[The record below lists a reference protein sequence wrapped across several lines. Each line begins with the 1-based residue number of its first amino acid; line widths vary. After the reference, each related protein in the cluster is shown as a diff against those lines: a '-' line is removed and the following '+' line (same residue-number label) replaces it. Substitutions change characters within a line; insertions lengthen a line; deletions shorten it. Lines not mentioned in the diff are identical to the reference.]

1 MKKIIVLVLLS
12 LVLTSCFGDS
22 KEVIDAKKD
31 LGIIEKTVEDLEE
44 DKIEKLSNDLSED
57 PRISITQISGE
68 VFLKLGDLKYSDF
81 KNGDSKITGVTLGQV
96 DKIKVD
102 FSNENSEYPNDSF
115 VLKKFVSGGDDFS

>member
-68 VFLKLGDLKYSDF
+68 DIFKIGGF
-81 KNGDSKITGVTLGQV
+81 KNIV
-96 DKIKVD
+96 I
-102 FSNENSEYPNDSF
+102 
-115 VLKKFVSGGDDFS
+115 LKTEIQKLLV